1 MNRRRTLRGAW
12 ALVGA
17 AALTVGMGTVASADT
32 DDDAPVATRSA
43 RPLTGFVIAVD
54 PGHNGGNIDALSS
67 INQRVADGR
76 GGLKPCN
83 TVGTE
88 TVSGYPEHE
97 FNLDVAL
104 RLAGKLESLGARV
117 ELTRTDDDG
126 VGPCVDIRGRF
137 AEDVDADLMISIHG
151 NGSASSTAEGF
162 FAIVAD
168 PAISPSQGGPSLDL
182 ATDLV
187 EALTEAGL
195 TPSTTIEDALSYR
208 DDLATLNFAR
218 RPAVM
223 LELGE
228 MRNPDDAA
236 LMESEDGRQGYAVA
250 ISDGVLAWAQDIEPR
265 D

>member
-17 AALTVGMGTVASADT
+17 AALTLGLGAVASADT
-32 DDDAPVATRSA
+32 DDDGPVASRSA
-43 RPLTGFVIAVD
+43 RPLTGYVIAVD
-54 PGHNGGNIDALSS
+54 PGHNGGNIGAPST

-88 TVSGYPEHE
+88 TISGYPEHE

-104 RLAGKLESLGARV
+104 RLAARLESLGARV
-117 ELTRTDDDG
+117 ELTRTEADG
-126 VGPCVDIRGRF
+126 IGPCVDVRGRF

-151 NGSASSTAEGF
+151 NGSATPAAEGF
-162 FAIVAD
+162 FAIVSD
-168 PAISPSQGGPSLDL
+168 PAMSPSQGTPSLEL

-187 EALTEAGL
+187 EALTDAGL
-195 TPSTTIEDALSYR
+195 TPSTTVEDALSYR

-236 LMESEDGRQGYAVA
+236 LMESEEGRQGYATA
-250 ISDGVLAWAQDIEPR
+250 IADGVLEWAQENSPR